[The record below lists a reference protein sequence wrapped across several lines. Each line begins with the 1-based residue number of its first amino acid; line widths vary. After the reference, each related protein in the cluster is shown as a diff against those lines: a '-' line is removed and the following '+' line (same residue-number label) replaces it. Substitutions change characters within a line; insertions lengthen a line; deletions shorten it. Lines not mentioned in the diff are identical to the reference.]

1 MFEICKN
8 VVMALFSLSE
18 ADFVPFLLLVA
29 VVGILIGVVRK

>member
-1 MFEICKN
+1 MFGICKK

-29 VVGILIGVVRK
+29 VIGILIGVIRK